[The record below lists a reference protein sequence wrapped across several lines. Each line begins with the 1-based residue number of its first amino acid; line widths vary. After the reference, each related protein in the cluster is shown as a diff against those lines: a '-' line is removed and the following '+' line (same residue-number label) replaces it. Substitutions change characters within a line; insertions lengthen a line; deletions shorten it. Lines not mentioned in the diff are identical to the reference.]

1 MNVNILDYGALSN
14 TETVCTEAIQSA
26 IDACAASGGG
36 RVTIPAGVFVSGT
49 IWLKSNIEL
58 HLEHGAKLIASQNQ
72 EDYNSEDAYE
82 QNYGCARE
90 EWKGQHLILIVEKE
104 HVAITGTGIIDG
116 SGESFFGEP
125 RRFSASYWVQGYA
138 MAKDK
143 EKLRPGQLICFVECT
158 NVKVENVTLQ
168 NNPCWGL
175 FLHGCENVQVHG
187 IKVINPPYFANTD
200 GIDIDTCKKVTV
212 SDCIIDTGDDGIAIR
227 CDAKCLKKT
236 DGICEH
242 INISNCFLA
251 SSACGIRVGVG
262 KGKIRHVRIHN
273 LTVQRAGALF
283 GFMSGFN
290 SNGYAEISD
299 ISIQNVSAE
308 RINHAFDI
316 TDGSVAG
323 IHHLTFA
330 DMRIETNYD
339 TAISTEKQG
348 SISDITFRNVC
359 LEVKGKPLEGG
370 SQSIIHCN
378 GVENLLFERIQIQGE
393 QEILDSWN
401 RDIEF
406 NNCTEAQ
413 IHRCKYREERER
425 T

>member
-1 MNVNILDYGALSN
+1 MNVNILDYGAVPGSV
-14 TETVCTEAIQSA
+14 EVCTVAVQKA

-36 RVTIPAGVFVSGT
+36 RVSIPPGKFISGT
-49 IWLKSNIEL
+49 LWLKNHVEL
-58 HLEHGAKLIASQNQ
+58 HLEHGAKLIASANQ
-72 EDYNSEDAYE
+72 EDYNREDAYE

-90 EWKGQHLILIVEKE
+90 EWKGQHFILAVEQTN
-104 HVAITGTGIIDG
+104 VAITGTGVIDG
-116 SGESFFGEP
+116 SGDAFFGEP

-187 IKVINPPYFANTD
+187 IKVLNPPYFANTD

-227 CDAKCLKKT
+227 CDAKWLNNT
-236 DGICEH
+236 DKICEH
-242 INISNCFLA
+242 IVISNCSLA
-251 SSACGIRVGVG
+251 SSACGIRIGVG
-262 KGKIRHVRIHN
+262 TGMIRHVRVSN

-283 GFMSGFN
+283 GFMTGY
-290 SNGYAEISD
+290 NGNGHAEISD

-308 RINHAFDI
+308 KINHAFDI
-316 TDGSVAG
+316 TDGSEAG
-323 IHHLTFA
+323 IHYISFA

-339 TAISTEKQG
+339 TTISTAKHG
-348 SISDITFRNVC
+348 TISDIAFRNVTFN
-359 LEVKGKPLEGG
+359 VKGSPLSEGAKEV
-370 SQSIIHCN
+370 IHCS
-378 GVENLLFERIQIQGE
+378 GVENLLFERVQIQGD
-393 QEILDSWN
+393 QEVLAQWE
-401 RDIEF
+401 RDIRL
-406 NNCTEAQ
+406 NNCTEVEIQ
-413 IHRCKYREERER
+413 RCKYREERER
-425 T
+425 E